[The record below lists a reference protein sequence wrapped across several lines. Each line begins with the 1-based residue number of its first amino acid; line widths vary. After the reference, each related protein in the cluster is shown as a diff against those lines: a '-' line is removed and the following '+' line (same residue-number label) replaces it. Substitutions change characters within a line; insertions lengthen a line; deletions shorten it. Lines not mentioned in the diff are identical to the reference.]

1 MGLED
6 DCEDVNECEE
16 RPGLCGNGRC
26 LNTQGGYQ
34 CECERGFQLTPEG
47 TQCLDTR
54 RGICYNKATA
64 GRYSNL
70 LAVSFRG

>member
-6 DCEDVNECEE
+6 DCEDINECEE
-16 RPGLCGNGRC
+16 RAGLCGAGGRC
-26 LNTQGGYQ
+26 LNTQGGHQ
-34 CECERGFQLTPEG
+34 CECERGFVLAPDG

-64 GRYSNL
+64 GR
-70 LAVSFRG
+70 